1 MADLSSQ
8 DIKRIEQAFTQNDRD
23 NTLVEKLKQTINTNT
38 SACHGVTYSIAAE
51 DSDTITVSCQFTNA
65 DGEDCATAVC
75 VQQYLS
81 SDSAGQTRV
90 AAATSLAVGTDGT
103 ILVEYT
109 SNSIWSAV
117 SETDGDLD
125 IVIGDASGAATYYL
139 NTVLPD
145 GRLDTSAVITFAA

>member
-1 MADLSSQ
+1 MADLTR
-8 DIKRIEQAFTQNDRD
+8 DEILRLKQAFVTNDKD
-23 NTLVEKLKQTINTNT
+23 GTLVEKVKEIVNVMPDR
-38 SACHGVTYSIAAE
+38 CFGVTYTIGTEAA
-51 DSDTITVSCQFTNA
+51 DVIIVSCQFTTL
-65 DGEDCATAVC
+65 DGDDLAEAVC

-90 AAATSLAVGTDGT
+90 AAATTLAVGTDGT

-125 IVIGDASGAATYYL
+125 ISIGDASGAATYYL
-139 NTVLPD
+139 NTVLPN
-145 GRLDTSAVITFAA
+145 GKLATSAVITFAA